1 MSVAPLNEA
10 AVSACSTQDIASDV
24 TTKREH
30 KRKACFKGERQRPR
44 KQRGE
49 RRVKALC
56 LVHPKTLHG

>member
-10 AVSACSTQDIASDV
+10 AVCACSTQDNSSDV

-30 KRKACFKGERQRPR
+30 KREARFKGERQRR
-44 KQRGE
+44 KRKGE
-49 RRVKALC
+49 RRVKALR